1 MGIPLL
7 MAFQTH
13 AKAAPSPNEAVP
25 KAMNYLA
32 AQQFQSKNQFYV
44 KGEWPVQMKSYFLP
58 AVLGIGK
65 LFGKPTEEPT
75 AFGTSSIINL
85 LAEIYIAKPGLVQIP
100 QMLNDGV
107 GSLLGYGNGNV
118 YSYYPF
124 QQYKGTQVRGPMVK
138 GYAPDF
144 FLGLTNIPNDADTTS
159 ATYMALAYVNSI
171 NTGEKISDFKVPQ
184 ETLNTFNTFRDL
196 DRSAH
201 YYNWL
206 DGIKKTGAYLTWFQ
220 NEKDPSMPK
229 GITARPDKGTRIP
242 FGKNDVD
249 CVVNANVMR
258 LLQSTNNADQPG
270 YKDSCQLLN
279 LVINKYKQRQCGIY
293 YPNSYAVYFTIS
305 NVYKAGATCLEDSRE
320 KAVQF
325 IIQTQKDDGSW
336 DNEPGIG
343 RTDNVQSTALAL
355 NALLNYVEKG
365 NQQYRFAI
373 QSAVTY
379 LLRRA
384 KYHGD
389 EQIYWDG
396 EVFFSAVAQARNT
409 VLWRSDSYTTALV
422 ALALVKAQNFLRDSP

>member
-1 MGIPLL
+1 MLAL
-7 MAFQTH
+7 HTY
-13 AKAAPSPNEAVP
+13 AKAAPSPDEAIL
-25 KAMNYLA
+25 KSINYMA
-32 AQQFQSKNQFYV
+32 GQQFQEKNEFYI
-44 KGEWPVQMKSYFLP
+44 KGEWPVQMKAYFLP
-58 AVLGIGK
+58 AVLGIGR
-65 LFGKPTEEPT
+65 LFAKPTEEPT

-85 LAEIYIAKPGLVQIP
+85 LAEINIAKPGLQQIP
-100 QMLNDGV
+100 KMVNDAV
-107 GSLLGYGNGNV
+107 GSLLRYESDGV

-138 GYAPDF
+138 GYAPDI

-159 ATYMALAYVNSI
+159 ATYMALAYANSM
-171 NTGEKISDFKVPQ
+171 NTGESISNFKVP
-184 ETLNTFNTFRDL
+184 EKTLNTFNTYRDV

-206 DGIKKTGAYLTWFQ
+206 DGIKNTGAFLTWFQ
-220 NEKDPSMPK
+220 NEKDPNMPK
-229 GITARPDKGTRIP
+229 GVTARPDKGTRIP

-258 LLQSTNNADQPG
+258 LLQSTNNTEQPG
-270 YKDSCQLLN
+270 FKDSCQLLN
-279 LVINKYKQRQCGIY
+279 LVINKFKQRQCGIY

-305 NVYKAGATCLEDSRE
+305 NVYKAGATCLEDSRAT
-320 KAVQF
+320 AVQF
-325 IIQTQKDDGSW
+325 MIQTQKDDGSW

-343 RTDNVQSTALAL
+343 RNDNVQSTALAL

-365 NQQYRFAI
+365 NAQYRFAI

-384 KYHGD
+384 KYNGD
-389 EQIYWDG
+389 DQIYWSG

-409 VLWRSDSYTTALV
+409 VLWRSDSYTTALAAV
-422 ALALVKAQNFLRDSP
+422 ALAKAENFLVNTP